1 MDGHIRFATSILS
14 RLGEELNP
22 NIDQGILELVKN
34 AYDADALECTVS
46 LIRDENNL
54 PRITVSDDGEGMNSA
69 DIVDGWLVL
78 GSSKKTTGQVTALGR
93 RPAGNKGLGR
103 LAALRLG
110 RQAHMTS
117 RPSSSNSRFEVHF
130 DWDAFDRA
138 STVDETTVVVAENT
152 DHTDFR
158 GTLIEIGD
166 LRKPIGR
173 VEVKRLVR
181 SLVLLSDPF
190 GEDQNSFRPHLYA
203 PEFADLTRVVED
215 HYFSEADYHLS
226 AVLSEGKLTA
236 QVSDWRGNALYKAEH
251 AELRVKA
258 NGSLYDAP
266 NLHFDLWAF
275 SLDGATFS
283 TRSAS
288 LGEVKEWLRSFG
300 GVHVYS
306 NGLRVSPY
314 GNAGNDW
321 LEMNLA
327 RARNPEFRPS
337 TNNSIGRVK
346 VDDVE
351 GVLVQ
356 NTNRSGFIE
365 SAEFDA
371 IREAATDAMDW
382 MARQRL
388 NTAEQRR
395 RTAVKENATA
405 AQGTRQ
411 DVRQQIA
418 EISDKQKKREV
429 ETAFAKYDKAREKE
443 TDSLRREVQLYR
455 TLSTAGITSATF
467 AHESNGNPLKV
478 IAYSTNA
485 IRFGLQRDIKPAY
498 EAKYAAPIDSI
509 LNATASLNVLSAAT
523 LSLINPDKR
532 RVAKV
537 GLHSVIESVVAT
549 YQPFLTG
556 RSVTVSLE
564 LAPGRPFVRGTD
576 AALESVITNLINNSL
591 SAFERINIPK
601 RMIGISSR
609 VLDGMWELT
618 VADNGPGIEGIAVKD
633 IWLPGETRRDGGTGL
648 GLTIVRDAVS
658 DLGGTVEAS
667 AHGQLGG
674 ATFVVRL
681 TLLGVDDE

>member
-1 MDGHIRFATSILS
+1 M
-14 RLGEELNP
+14 
-22 NIDQGILELVKN
+22 
-34 AYDADALECTVS
+34 S